1 MLSPRERYARYLAA
15 IGPAVEGSGGD
26 QRTYQAVRAGW
37 GFGLDEADALAE
49 LEVWNRSC
57 SPPWSSRDLHSKVS
71 SVYRRCRLP
80 MGFMLDEDAEAPPP
94 RPPVY
99 PDDAEAF
106 IARCADGSR
115 SNVVRQW
122 VAARGIDVADFT
134 ASKMGVMFRERAAS
148 PPKWAAG
155 PGGYE
160 LVVPVFD
167 PQGQCRGARIRW
179 CAVEEDPIAGLVE
192 VPCPNGA
199 KTRAMTGFDSAGL
212 VMLNV
217 PGWMLLA
224 QRVLPTRIW
233 VVEGEPDTLT
243 LSVALAKAGR
253 RSDAVV
259 GLFSGAWTWELARA
273 IPEGS
278 EVVLATHDDLQGRK
292 YSEEVQESLHGRAT
306 IKRHQPR
313 GRADRGHG

>member
-1 MLSPRERYARYLAA
+1 
-15 IGPAVEGSGGD
+15 
-26 QRTYQAVRAGW
+26 
-37 GFGLDEADALAE
+37 
-49 LEVWNRSC
+49 
-57 SPPWSSRDLHSKVS
+57 
-71 SVYRRCRLP
+71 
-80 MGFMLDEDAEAPPP
+80 MLDEDAEAPAP

-115 SNVVRQW
+115 STAVRQW
-122 VAARGIDVADFT
+122 VTARGIDVADFT
-134 ASKMGVMFRERAAS
+134 SSKMGVMFRERAAS

-155 PGGYE
+155 PDGYE

-179 CAVEEDPIAGLVE
+179 CAVEEDPIAGIVE

-233 VVEGEPDTLT
+233 VVEGEPDMLT
-243 LSVALAKAGR
+243 LSVALSKAGR

-313 GRADRGHG
+313 GGTLHVPHMLR